1 MLEKNTQKRQA
12 SVESALNGDYEFDLK
27 AVFDEGWK
35 LTQADKSS
43 IVQGMLVVIVI
54 AMSIMLMAAYVSEAK
69 GISWEEPGFRF
80 GLDIIMAVLIAPLTA
95 ALMMMGI
102 KSSVGRKNYLADLF
116 GFINRTLVITVTVVM
131 TTAIVQIGLLF
142 LVLPGLYL
150 MIATGFAIPLV
161 LEKNMLPAK
170 AIFTSIKVVNH
181 QWLNFVKLYAVF
193 FALLLLV
200 ALTFGIAMIWVAP
213 FYYNVKGILYRDIF
227 GVQNAETISQ
237 SEGEVMTSADTQ
249 SSELKTPDQ
258 SGKDDHFNA

>member
-1 MLEKNTQKRQA
+1 MLEKNTQKTQA

-116 GFINRTLVITVTVVM
+116 GFISRTLVITVTVVM

-227 GVQNAETISQ
+227 GVQSAETISQ
-237 SEGEVMTSADTQ
+237 SEGEVMTTADAQ
-249 SSELKTPDQ
+249 SSEFKTPDQ